1 MARGRHDMNGLT
13 MLMWAAAYGQVPTVQ
28 LLLNH
33 GANVNVTGRE
43 NGKQNITNT

>member
-1 MARGRHDMNGLT
+1 MARCRHDMNGLT

-43 NGKQNITNT
+43 NGE

>member
-13 MLMWAAAYGQVPTVQ
+13 MLMWAAAHGQVPTVQ